1 MSCNNKYVK
10 PYHFKHK
17 ETLTF
22 VRLSNFEERK
32 EQLFQIAQNN
42 EKDQQANLERFEKCF
57 KYVKMCQFYGYI
69 AWFVSESSFENLL
82 GFVTTS
88 YQNIDNPAMM
98 KIENTSKTLINQYN
112 AL

>member
-32 EQLFQIAQNN
+32 EDYFAWKYLQI
-42 EKDQQANLERFEKCF
+42 
-57 KYVKMCQFYGYI
+57 
-69 AWFVSESSFENLL
+69 ES
-82 GFVTTS
+82 FVTLANE
-88 YQNIDNPAMM
+88 NICRFV
-98 KIENTSKTLINQYN
+98 
-112 AL
+112 